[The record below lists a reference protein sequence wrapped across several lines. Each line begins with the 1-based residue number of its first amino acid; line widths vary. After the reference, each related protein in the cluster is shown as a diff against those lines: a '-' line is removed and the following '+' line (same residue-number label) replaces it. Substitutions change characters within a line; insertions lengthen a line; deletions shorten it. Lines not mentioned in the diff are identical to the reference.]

1 MSKKNIEK
9 NEACKTKLTR
19 EYLENESAHDR
30 WVRVS
35 KPVIKLVFIKLGR
48 IQHLV
53 TSNRY
58 EPNSAEVNN
67 LCELLMTKIQK
78 IRDSYN
84 PNKDTKK
91 SVDLIDAEIDSIFE

>member
-35 KPVIKLVFIKLGR
+35 KPIIKLVIMKLNR

-53 TSNRY
+53 TSGRY
-58 EPNSAEVNN
+58 EPSSSEVNN
-67 LCELLMTKIQK
+67 LCELLMAKIQK

-84 PNKDTKK
+84 PNKDAKE
-91 SVDLIDAEIDSIFE
+91 SIDLTDSEVDSIFD